1 MNKVNSFTFY
11 YDYYNLIDTLP
22 IEDKSILL
30 IAITDYVFKD
40 IEPILKGHNQAVFNT
55 LKSQLNLSKNNSKR
69 SKKNEPEENQKAN
82 QRKTGKQTG
91 KQTGKKPNEKPEENK
106 TSVLSFKFL
115 VSNLEF
121 LKDRGLLRGKIED
134 WLMYKKERKEHYT
147 ETGLKSLLTQIEN
160 NTKKYGEEKIVNL
173 IDECMANNYKGIIF
187 DRLKNE
193 KPIKTEQVPDWFNK
207 NVDDDLLTDEEL
219 EAFEKELRGEKW
231 L

>member
-40 IEPILKGHNQAVFNT
+40 IEPILTGHNQAVFNT

-69 SKKNEPEENQKAN
+69 SKKNEPEENRKAN
-82 QRKTGKQTG
+82 QGKTK

-134 WLMYKKERKEHYT
+134 WLVYKEERKEHYT

-160 NTKKYGEEKIVNL
+160 STKKYGEEKIINL

-193 KPIKTEQVPDWFNK
+193 KPIKTEQAPDWCNK
-207 NVDDDLLTDEEL
+207 DIKDDLLTDEEL
-219 EAFEKELRGEKW
+219 KEFEKKLGR
-231 L
+231 

>member
-40 IEPILKGHNQAVFNT
+40 IEPILTGHNQAVFNT

-69 SKKNEPEENQKAN
+69 SKRN
-82 QRKTGKQTG
+82 
-91 KQTGKKPNEKPEENK
+91 KPNDKPKRNRNETGEEPNNEPEENK

-115 VSNLEF
+115 VSNLDF
-121 LKDRGLLRGKIED
+121 LKDRGLLRGKIEN
-134 WLMYKKERKEHYT
+134 WLKYKDEKNEQYT

-160 NTKKYGEEKIVNL
+160 NTKKYGDEKIINL

-187 DRLKNE
+187 DKLKNE
-193 KPIKTEQVPDWFNK
+193 KSIKIETPPDWVNK
-207 NVDDDLLTDEEL
+207 KVEEEL
-219 EAFEKELRGEKW
+219 MNDKELKEFEKELRGGQ
-231 L
+231 

>member
-22 IEDKSILL
+22 IEDKSTLL

-40 IEPILKGHNQAVFNT
+40 VEPVLTGHNQAIFNT

-69 SKKNEPEENQKAN
+69 SRKNEPKENRKTNQK
-82 QRKTGKQTG
+82 KTE
-91 KQTGKKPNEKPEENK
+91 KKPNEKPEENK

-134 WLMYKKERKEHYT
+134 WLMYKEERKEHYT

-160 NTKKYGEEKIVNL
+160 NTKKYGEEKIINL

-193 KPIKTEQVPDWFNK
+193 KPIKTEQVPDWFDK

-219 EAFEKELRGEKW
+219 EAFEKELRGEK
-231 L
+231 

>member
-1 MNKVNSFTFY
+1 MNKINSFTFY

-22 IEDKSILL
+22 IEDKSTLL

-40 IEPILKGHNQAVFNT
+40 IEPVLTGHNQAIFNT

-69 SKKNEPEENQKAN
+69 SKKNEPEENRKAN
-82 QRKTGKQTG
+82 QRKTGKQTR
-91 KQTGKKPNEKPEENK
+91 KKPNEEPEENK

-134 WLMYKKERKEHYT
+134 WLVYKEERKEHYT

-160 NTKKYGEEKIVNL
+160 NTKKYGEEKIINL

-193 KPIKTEQVPDWFNK
+193 KPIKTEQVPDWVNK
-207 NVDDDLLTDEEL
+207 NINDDLLTDEEL
-219 EAFEKELRGEKW
+219 EAFEKELGRW

>member
-40 IEPILKGHNQAVFNT
+40 IEPILTGHNQAVFNT

-69 SKKNEPEENQKAN
+69 SKKNEPEENRKAN

-91 KQTGKKPNEKPEENK
+91 KKPNEEPEENK

-147 ETGLKSLLTQIEN
+147 ETGLKFLLTQIEN
-160 NTKKYGEEKIVNL
+160 NTKKYGEEKIINL

-193 KPIKTEQVPDWFNK
+193 KPIEQVPDWFNK

-219 EAFEKELRGEKW
+219 EAFEKELRGEK
-231 L
+231 

>member
-40 IEPILKGHNQAVFNT
+40 IEPILTGHNQAVFNT

-69 SKKNEPEENQKAN
+69 SKKNKPKENQKTN
-82 QRKTGKQTG
+82 QKKTE
-91 KQTGKKPNEKPEENK
+91 KKPNEKPEENK

-160 NTKKYGEEKIVNL
+160 NTKKYGEEKIINL

-219 EAFEKELRGEKW
+219 KEFEKELGRW

>member
-22 IEDKSILL
+22 TEDKSALL

-40 IEPILKGHNQAVFNT
+40 IEPALTGHNQAIFNT

-69 SKKNEPEENQKAN
+69 SKKNRPKESQKTNQK
-82 QRKTGKQTG
+82 KTE
-91 KQTGKKPNEKPEENK
+91 KKPNEEPEENK

-134 WLMYKKERKEHYT
+134 WLVYKEERKEHYT

-160 NTKKYGEEKIVNL
+160 NTKKYGEEKIINL

-193 KPIKTEQVPDWFNK
+193 KPIKTEQVPDWCNK
-207 NVDDDLLTDEEL
+207 DIKDDLLTDEEL
-219 EAFEKELRGEKW
+219 QEFEKELGR
-231 L
+231 

>member
-40 IEPILKGHNQAVFNT
+40 IEPILTGHNQAVFNT

-69 SKKNEPEENQKAN
+69 SKKNEPEENRKAN
-82 QRKTGKQTG
+82 QGKTK

-134 WLMYKKERKEHYT
+134 WLVYKEERKEHYT

-160 NTKKYGEEKIVNL
+160 STKKYGEEKIINL

-193 KPIKTEQVPDWFNK
+193 KPIKTEQAPDWCNK
-207 NVDDDLLTDEEL
+207 DIKDDLLTDEEL
-219 EAFEKELRGEKW
+219 KEFEKELGR
-231 L
+231 

>member
-40 IEPILKGHNQAVFNT
+40 IEPILTGHNQAVFNT

-69 SKKNEPEENQKAN
+69 SKKNKPKENQKTN
-82 QRKTGKQTG
+82 QKKTE
-91 KQTGKKPNEKPEENK
+91 KKPNEEPEENK

-160 NTKKYGEEKIVNL
+160 NTKKYGEEKIINL

-219 EAFEKELRGEKW
+219 KEFEKELGR
-231 L
+231 

>member
-40 IEPILKGHNQAVFNT
+40 IEPILTGHNQAVFNT

-69 SKKNEPEENQKAN
+69 SKKNEPEENRKAN

-91 KQTGKKPNEKPEENK
+91 KKPNEEPEENK

-160 NTKKYGEEKIVNL
+160 NTKKYGEEKIINL

-193 KPIKTEQVPDWFNK
+193 KPIEQVPDWFNK

-219 EAFEKELRGEKW
+219 EAFEKELRGEK
-231 L
+231 

>member
-40 IEPILKGHNQAVFNT
+40 IEPILTGHNQAVFNT

-69 SKKNEPEENQKAN
+69 SKKNKPKENQKTN
-82 QRKTGKQTG
+82 QKKTE
-91 KQTGKKPNEKPEENK
+91 KKPNEEPEENK

-160 NTKKYGEEKIVNL
+160 NTKKYGEEKIINL

-219 EAFEKELRGEKW
+219 KEFEKELGRW

>member
-11 YDYYNLIDTLP
+11 YDYYNLIDTLS

-40 IEPILKGHNQAVFNT
+40 IEPILTGHNQAVFNT

-69 SKKNEPEENQKAN
+69 SKKNKPKENQKTN
-82 QRKTGKQTG
+82 QKKTE
-91 KQTGKKPNEKPEENK
+91 KKPNEKPEENK

-160 NTKKYGEEKIVNL
+160 NTKKYGEEKIINL

-219 EAFEKELRGEKW
+219 EAFEKELGR
-231 L
+231 

>member
-40 IEPILKGHNQAVFNT
+40 IEPILTGHNQAVFNT

-69 SKKNEPEENQKAN
+69 SKKNKPKENQKTN
-82 QRKTGKQTG
+82 QKKTE
-91 KQTGKKPNEKPEENK
+91 KKPNEKPEENK

-121 LKDRGLLRGKIED
+121 LKERGLLRGKIED

-160 NTKKYGEEKIVNL
+160 NTKKYGEEKIINL

-219 EAFEKELRGEKW
+219 KEFEKELGR
-231 L
+231 

>member
-40 IEPILKGHNQAVFNT
+40 IEPILTGHNQAVFNT

-69 SKKNEPEENQKAN
+69 SKKNEPKAN
-82 QRKTGKQTG
+82 RKE
-91 KQTGKKPNEKPEENK
+91 TGKKPNEEPEENK

-115 VSNLEF
+115 ISNFKF
-121 LKDRGLLRGKIED
+121 LKDRGLLRGKIES
-134 WLMYKKERKEHYT
+134 WIEYKDERKEQYT

-160 NTKKYGEEKIVNL
+160 NTKKYGDEKIINL

-187 DRLKNE
+187 DKLKNE
-193 KPIKTEQVPDWFNK
+193 KSIKIETPPDWVNK
-207 NVDDDLLTDEEL
+207 EVEEEL
-219 EAFEKELRGEKW
+219 MNDKELKEFEKELRGGQ
-231 L
+231 

>member
-40 IEPILKGHNQAVFNT
+40 IEPILTGHNQAVFNT

-69 SKKNEPEENQKAN
+69 SKKNKPKENQKTN
-82 QRKTGKQTG
+82 QKKTE
-91 KQTGKKPNEKPEENK
+91 KKPNEKPEENK

-115 VSNLEF
+115 VSNLDF
-121 LKDRGLLRGKIED
+121 LKDRGLLRGKIEN
-134 WLMYKKERKEHYT
+134 WLKYKDEKNEQYT

-160 NTKKYGEEKIVNL
+160 NTKKYGDEKIINL

-187 DRLKNE
+187 DKLKNE
-193 KPIKTEQVPDWFNK
+193 KSIKIETPPDWVNK
-207 NVDDDLLTDEEL
+207 EVEEEL
-219 EAFEKELRGEKW
+219 MNDKEFKEFEKELRGGQ
-231 L
+231 

>member
-22 IEDKSILL
+22 IEDKSALL

-40 IEPILKGHNQAVFNT
+40 IEPMLTGHNQAIFNT

-69 SKKNEPEENQKAN
+69 SKKNKPEENRKIN
-82 QRKTGKQTG
+82 QRKTE
-91 KQTGKKPNEKPEENK
+91 KKPNEKPEENK

-160 NTKKYGEEKIVNL
+160 NTKKYGEEKIINL

-193 KPIKTEQVPDWFNK
+193 KPIKTEQVPDWVNK
-207 NVDDDLLTDEEL
+207 NINDDLLTDEEL
-219 EAFEKELRGEKW
+219 EAFEKELGR
-231 L
+231 

>member
-40 IEPILKGHNQAVFNT
+40 IEPILTGHNQAVFNT

-69 SKKNEPEENQKAN
+69 SKKNKPKENQKTN
-82 QRKTGKQTG
+82 QKKTE
-91 KQTGKKPNEKPEENK
+91 KKPNEKPEENK

-160 NTKKYGEEKIVNL
+160 NTKKYGEEKIINL

-219 EAFEKELRGEKW
+219 KEFEKELGR
-231 L
+231 

>member
-40 IEPILKGHNQAVFNT
+40 IEPILIGHNQAVFNT

-69 SKKNEPEENQKAN
+69 SKKSEPKENRKAN
-82 QRKTGKQTG
+82 RKETELE
-91 KQTGKKPNEKPEENK
+91 TGKKPNEEPEENK

-115 VSNLEF
+115 ISNFKF

-134 WLMYKKERKEHYT
+134 WLVYKEERKEHYT

-160 NTKKYGEEKIVNL
+160 NTKKYGEEKIINL

-193 KPIKTEQVPDWFNK
+193 KPIKTEQVPDWVNK
-207 NVDDDLLTDEEL
+207 NINDDLLTDEEL
-219 EAFEKELRGEKW
+219 EAFEKELGR
-231 L
+231 

>member
-219 EAFEKELRGEKW
+219 EAFEKELRGEK
-231 L
+231 

>member
-40 IEPILKGHNQAVFNT
+40 IEPILTGHNQAVFNT

-69 SKKNEPEENQKAN
+69 SKKNKPKENKKTNQK
-82 QRKTGKQTG
+82 KTE
-91 KQTGKKPNEKPEENK
+91 KKPNEKPEENK

-160 NTKKYGEEKIVNL
+160 NTKKYGEEKIINL

-219 EAFEKELRGEKW
+219 KEFEKELGR
-231 L
+231 

>member
-22 IEDKSILL
+22 IEDKSTLL

-40 IEPILKGHNQAVFNT
+40 VEPVLTGHNQAIFNT

-69 SKKNEPEENQKAN
+69 SRKNEPKENRKTNQK
-82 QRKTGKQTG
+82 KTE
-91 KQTGKKPNEKPEENK
+91 KKPDEKPEENK

-134 WLMYKKERKEHYT
+134 WLVYKEERKEHYT
-147 ETGLKSLLTQIEN
+147 ETGLRSLLTQIEN
-160 NTKKYGEEKIVNL
+160 NTKKYGEEKIINL

-193 KPIKTEQVPDWFNK
+193 KPIKKEQIPDWFNK
-207 NVDDDLLTDEEL
+207 NIDDDLLTDEEL
-219 EAFEKELRGEKW
+219 EVFEKELRGEK
-231 L
+231 

>member
-40 IEPILKGHNQAVFNT
+40 IEPILTGHNQAVFNT

-69 SKKNEPEENQKAN
+69 SKRN
-82 QRKTGKQTG
+82 
-91 KQTGKKPNEKPEENK
+91 KPNDKPKRNRNETGEEPNDEPEENK

-115 VSNLEF
+115 VSNLDF
-121 LKDRGLLRGKIED
+121 LKDRGLLRGKIEN
-134 WLMYKKERKEHYT
+134 WLKYKDEKNEQYT

-160 NTKKYGEEKIVNL
+160 NTKKYGDEKIINL

-187 DRLKNE
+187 DKLKNE
-193 KPIKTEQVPDWFNK
+193 KSIKIETPPDWVNK
-207 NVDDDLLTDEEL
+207 KVEEEL
-219 EAFEKELRGEKW
+219 MNDKELKEFEKELRGGQ
-231 L
+231 

>member
-22 IEDKSILL
+22 TEDKSALL

-40 IEPILKGHNQAVFNT
+40 IEPMLTGHNQAIFNT

-69 SKKNEPEENQKAN
+69 SKKNKPKENQKKAE
-82 QRKTGKQTG
+82 GQT
-91 KQTGKKPNEKPEENK
+91 KKKPNEEPKKNK

-134 WLMYKKERKEHYT
+134 WLVYKEERKEHYT

-160 NTKKYGEEKIVNL
+160 NTKKYSEEKIINL

-207 NVDDDLLTDEEL
+207 NVDDNLLTDEEL
-219 EAFEKELRGEKW
+219 EAFEKELGR
-231 L
+231 